1 MNASPPDRLEDE
13 IRELIV
19 ATLKLEGIEAAA
31 IDVDESLFDGG
42 LGLDSIDALEIGI
55 ALRKR
60 YAITIETAT
69 DDVKTYFRDVRS
81 LARFVRIKRAKQ
93 V

>member
-1 MNASPPDRLEDE
+1 MNASPPDNLEDE

-19 ATLKLEGIEAAA
+19 KTLKLEGIAPSA
-31 IDVDESLFDGG
+31 IDVGESLFDGG

-69 DDVKTYFRDVRS
+69 DDVKTYFRDVGS
-81 LARFVRIKRAKQ
+81 LAKFVRIKRAGQ

>member
-1 MNASPPDRLEDE
+1 MNASPPDNLEIE

-19 ATLKLEGIEAAA
+19 SALKLEGIEPTS
-31 IDVDESLFDGG
+31 IDVSESLFEGG
-42 LGLDSIDALEIGI
+42 LGLDSIDALEIGV

-69 DDVKTYFRDVRS
+69 AEVKSHFRCVRT
-81 LARFVRIKRAKQ
+81 LATFVRMKRQ
-93 V
+93 R

>member
-1 MNASPPDRLEDE
+1 MTDSLADSLENE

-19 ATLKLEGIEAAA
+19 TTLKLEGIEPAA
-31 IDVDESLFDGG
+31 IDVEESLFEGG

-69 DDVKTYFRDVRS
+69 DEVKSYFRDVRS
-81 LARFVRIKRAKQ
+81 LAKFVRMKRG
-93 V
+93 

>member
-1 MNASPPDRLEDE
+1 MTASPSDNLEVE

-19 ATLKLEGIEAAA
+19 TTLKLEGIEPLA
-31 IDVDESLFDGG
+31 IDVGESLFEGG

-69 DDVKTYFRDVRS
+69 DDVKAYFRDVRS
-81 LARFVRIKRAKQ
+81 LATFVRIKRGE
-93 V
+93 

>member
-1 MNASPPDRLEDE
+1 MNALPSDNLENE

-19 ATLKLEGIEAAA
+19 TTLKLEDIEPAA
-31 IDVDESLFDGG
+31 IDVGESLFEGG

-69 DDVKTYFRDVRS
+69 DDVKSYFRDVRS
-81 LARFVRIKRAKQ
+81 LAKFVRMKSGK
-93 V
+93 

>member
-1 MNASPPDRLEDE
+1 MNVSSPDELEAE

-19 ATLKLEGIEAAA
+19 SALKLEDIEPGS
-31 IDVDESLFDGG
+31 IDVGESLFEGG

-60 YAITIETAT
+60 YGIVIDKAT
-69 DDVKTYFRDVRS
+69 DEVKAHFRDVRS
-81 LARFVRIKRAKQ
+81 LATFVRMKRRK
-93 V
+93 

>member
-1 MNASPPDRLEDE
+1 MTDSLADSLENE

-19 ATLKLEGIEAAA
+19 TTLKLEGIEPAG
-31 IDVDESLFDGG
+31 IDVGESLFEGG

-69 DDVKTYFRDVRS
+69 DEVKSYFRDVRS
-81 LARFVRIKRAKQ
+81 LAKFVRMKRG
-93 V
+93 

>member
-1 MNASPPDRLEDE
+1 MNASPSDNLENE

-19 ATLKLEGIEAAA
+19 HALKLEGIEPSS
-31 IDVDESLFDGG
+31 IDVQESLFEGG
-42 LGLDSIDALEIGI
+42 LGLDSIDALEIGV

-69 DDVKTYFRDVRS
+69 DEVKSYFRSVQS
-81 LARFVRIKRAKQ
+81 LATFIRMKRTN
-93 V
+93 

>member
-1 MNASPPDRLEDE
+1 MTDSLADSLENE

-19 ATLKLEGIEAAA
+19 ATLKLEGVEPAA
-31 IDVDESLFDGG
+31 IDIDESLFEGG
-42 LGLDSIDALEIGI
+42 LGLDSIDALEIGV

-69 DDVKTYFRDVRS
+69 KEVKAYFRDVRS
-81 LARFVRIKRAKQ
+81 LAKFVRMKRDGA
-93 V
+93 

>member
-1 MNASPPDRLEDE
+1 MNASPPDNLENE

-19 ATLKLEGIEAAA
+19 TTLKLEDIEPAA
-31 IDVDESLFDGG
+31 IDVGESLFEGG

-69 DDVKTYFRDVRS
+69 DEVKTYFRDVRS
-81 LARFVRIKRAKQ
+81 LAKFVRMKREK
-93 V
+93 

>member
-1 MNASPPDRLEDE
+1 MNASPSDNLEVE

-19 ATLKLEGIEAAA
+19 TTLKLEDIEPSA
-31 IDVDESLFDGG
+31 IDIEESLFEGG

-69 DDVKTYFRDVRS
+69 DDVKAYFRDVRS
-81 LARFVRIKRAKQ
+81 LATFVRMKRGE
-93 V
+93 

>member
-1 MNASPPDRLEDE
+1 MTDSLADSLENE

-19 ATLKLEGIEAAA
+19 TTLKLEGIEPAA
-31 IDVDESLFDGG
+31 IGVGESLFEGG

-69 DDVKTYFRDVRS
+69 DEVKSYFRDVRS
-81 LARFVRIKRAKQ
+81 LAKFVRMKRG
-93 V
+93 